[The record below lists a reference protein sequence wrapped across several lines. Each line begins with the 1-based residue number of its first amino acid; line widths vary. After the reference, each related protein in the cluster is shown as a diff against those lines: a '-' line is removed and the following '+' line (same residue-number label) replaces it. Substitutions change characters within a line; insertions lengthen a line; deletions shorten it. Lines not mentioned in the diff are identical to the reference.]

1 MSHAL
6 TGPPMPVRVIPPVQ
20 SDAVLDVLCDA
31 FFDYPVM
38 RYVLG
43 DRPEYPRRL
52 RTVIGLFVARGSPGR
67 T

>member
-1 MSHAL
+1 MSPA
-6 TGPPMPVRVIPPVQ
+6 VQ
-20 SDAVLDVLCDA
+20 VVPASQAEEILDVLCDA

-43 DRPEYPRRL
+43 SKPDYASRL
-52 RTVIGLFVARGSPGR
+52 RALSGSLLEPASRGK